1 MPADL
6 SPSQS
11 SLLIA
16 MMQGVKIVMTFGP
29 KCDRASLLRKGFPGV
44 THTVKALERDGWI
57 ERYDIT
63 PKECKFRLTEKAKAH
78 YEGMKK

>member
-1 MPADL
+1 MPSAL

-16 MMQGVKIVMTFGP
+16 MQQGVKIVMTFGP
-29 KCDRASLLRKGFPGV
+29 KCNRASLLRKGFPGV

-63 PKECKFRLTEKAKAH
+63 TKQCKFRLTEKAKA
-78 YEGMKK
+78 YLKG